1 MYGSG
6 LESATSKVAC
16 SLERQQGGGWHDC
29 WAPRPGAPWL
39 LLPLL
44 ALGCSWAVASSA
56 PASSLCGKAP
66 ALSAG
71 HQAMEAGRVRGS
83 RGNPLV
89 LWVLLHS
96 YGFWFL
102 CPPLHMLSFFLRL
115 VFLSCIHSRP
125 PADARAM
132 SFVPTSIMES
142 APSSTVQ
149 GHSEWLCPAGVCKS

>member
-71 HQAMEAGRVRGS
+71 HRAMEAGRVRGS

-89 LWVLLHS
+89 LWVLLHP

-102 CPPLHMLSFFLRL
+102 CPPAPHAEFLLKTSLSELYPLQAPCRCQGNVLCTNFHNGICPQLHSPGSFR
-115 VFLSCIHSRP
+115 VV
-125 PADARAM
+125 
-132 SFVPTSIMES
+132 VPCRS
-142 APSSTVQ
+142 
-149 GHSEWLCPAGVCKS
+149 L